1 MESSTLSHSP
11 IWISIVEDNRFV
23 REGWLTALE
32 PVKEFRLLGAFENCE
47 EAFRNAAFTDSEII
61 LMDIGLPGMS
71 GIEGIRRLKEKKSDA
86 SVIVCTVYEDEQKI
100 FDALCAGAIGYL
112 LKEVTPRELVQA
124 IRDAAAGGS
133 PMTPNIARKVIAALQ
148 KPTTGQRDLEDNLTE
163 REKEVLILLAEGKSY
178 ATIARQ
184 IFLSRDGV
192 IARIRKIYEKL
203 QAHSRGE
210 AVAKGLARGIITTP
224 NVR

>member
-1 MESSTLSHSP
+1 
-11 IWISIVEDNRFV
+11 
-23 REGWLTALE
+23 
-32 PVKEFRLLGAFENCE
+32 
-47 EAFRNAAFTDSEII
+47 
-61 LMDIGLPGMS
+61 
-71 GIEGIRRLKEKKSDA
+71 
-86 SVIVCTVYEDEQKI
+86 
-100 FDALCAGAIGYL
+100 
-112 LKEVTPRELVQA
+112 
-124 IRDAAAGGS
+124 
-133 PMTPNIARKVIAALQ
+133 MTPNIARKVIAALQ